1 MSPPPSTIALSFVR
15 ADICDGDSFSLMD
28 ILLLRFLETRFDVL
42 DDIILL
48 SSLELLIIISLLSLF
63 LTSALD
69 LISELMSFRLFGLY
83 FDEGQS
89 SRR

>member
-1 MSPPPSTIALSFVR
+1 MSPPSTIALSFV
-15 ADICDGDSFSLMD
+15 MD
-28 ILLLRFLETRFDVL
+28 ILLLRFLETRFDDL

-83 FDEGQS
+83 DDEGQS

>member
-1 MSPPPSTIALSFVR
+1 
-15 ADICDGDSFSLMD
+15 MD

-48 SSLELLIIISLLSLF
+48 SSLELLIIISLSSLF

-69 LISELMSFRLFGLY
+69 LISELMSIRLFGLY
-83 FDEGQS
+83 DDEGQS

>member
-1 MSPPPSTIALSFVR
+1 
-15 ADICDGDSFSLMD
+15 MD
-28 ILLLRFLETRFDVL
+28 ILLLRFLETRFDDL

-48 SSLELLIIISLLSLF
+48 SSLELIIIISLLSLF

-69 LISELMSFRLFGLY
+69 LISELMSFRLFRLY
-83 FDEGQS
+83 DDEGQS

>member
-1 MSPPPSTIALSFVR
+1 
-15 ADICDGDSFSLMD
+15 MD
-28 ILLLRFLETRFDVL
+28 ILLLRFLETRFDDL

-69 LISELMSFRLFGLY
+69 LISKLMSFRLFGLY
-83 FDEGQS
+83 DDEGQS